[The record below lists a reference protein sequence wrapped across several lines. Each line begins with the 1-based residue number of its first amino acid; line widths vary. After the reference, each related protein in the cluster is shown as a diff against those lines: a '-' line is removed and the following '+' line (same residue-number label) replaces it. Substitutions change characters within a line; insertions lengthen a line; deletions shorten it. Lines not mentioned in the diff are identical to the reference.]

1 MGKIKSAII
10 TAIIVAA
17 VLVLAFFAT
26 VSFPMAGTGGVDK
39 YNSFIRSIH
48 LGGGLT
54 GEAHTVLYPEGV
66 ISSETYAY
74 NTHDDEEKAKEYAEK
89 YEKRGSVYVEKD
101 RLGDDENAFIENVK
115 NDVKILNDR
124 FNEKGYSS
132 YSVSVQD
139 VYTIRVT
146 VPTNFTY
153 AEYKKYDSSSRSSE
167 TGKISRTSEYL
178 SRSGELS
185 LRNTDV
191 GSAGNNNI
199 LTPLNADITS
209 YFKSFKKYSS
219 AKRYAVKVN
228 LTDKGSRLFEDKT
241 NDIVTNASSDKAVNF
256 YVGETKLISLTVDSA
271 IDGKNFYITVD
282 NKDYAEDYAI
292 ILDSV
297 AHGNTLSLDY
307 GDANDIQ
314 IVYATPSFGEHA
326 AIYLGVV
333 LLLVLL
339 GAVIFSVVR
348 YRKLGLVNALMVVIY
363 ALTLTIAL
371 LLIEI
376 QLTVVGAFAAILGL
390 ALLCGSNMAAF
401 EKIRSESK
409 KGKTMQSAVK
419 SGYKALLTAILDL
432 HIIIV
437 VASLLVTLICVG
449 AVQACGFI
457 MLIASVASYILYWF
471 TRFMWFVLSSPARDK
486 FKFCGFKR
494 EVPLDD

>member
-10 TAIIVAA
+10 TAILVAA

-26 VSFPMAGTGGVDK
+26 VSFPMAGTNGVDK

-48 LGGGLT
+48 LGGDLS

-74 NTHDDEEKAKEYAEK
+74 NTHGDEEKAKEYAEK

-101 RLGDDENAFIENVK
+101 RLGDSENEFIESVK
-115 NDVKILNDR
+115 KDAEVLNGR

-139 VYTIRVT
+139 VFTIRVS

-153 AEYKKYDSSSRSSE
+153 AEYKKYDASARSTE
-167 TGKISRTSEYL
+167 TGKISRTIEYL

-185 LRNTDV
+185 LRNTEV
-191 GSAGNNNI
+191 GSGNNNI

-228 LTDKGSRLFEDKT
+228 LTGKGKQLFKEKT
-241 NDIVTNASSDKAVNF
+241 NDIVANASSDKAVSF
-256 YVGETKLISLTVDSA
+256 YVGDTQLIQLTVESA
-271 IDGKNFYITVD
+271 IDGKSFYITVSD
-282 NKDYAEDYAI
+282 KDYSEDYAI
-292 ILDSV
+292 ILNSV

-314 IVYATPSFGEHA
+314 IVYGTPSLGEHA
-326 AIYLGVV
+326 AIYMGVV

-339 GAVIFSVVR
+339 GAIIFSVVR
-348 YRKLGLVNALMVVIY
+348 YKKLGLVNALMIVIY
-363 ALTLTIAL
+363 ALAMIVAL
-371 LLIEI
+371 LLIGI
-376 QLTVVGAFAAILGL
+376 QLTVAGVFAAVLGL
-390 ALLCGSNMAAF
+390 ALLCGSNIAAF

-419 SGYKALLTAILDL
+419 SGYKSLLLAILDMHVIL
-432 HIIIV
+432 I
-437 VASLLVTLICVG
+437 VASLLITLICAG
-449 AVQACGFI
+449 AVQSCGFI
-457 MLIASVASYILYWF
+457 FFIASVASYILYWF

>member
-10 TAIIVAA
+10 TAILVAA

-26 VSFPMAGTGGVDK
+26 VSFPLAGTGGVDR

-48 LGGGLT
+48 LGGDLT
-54 GEAHTVLYPEGV
+54 GEARTVLYPEGV

-74 NTHDDEEKAKEYAEK
+74 NTHGDADKAKEYAEK

-101 RLGDDENAFIENVK
+101 RLGDGENGLIASVK
-115 NDVKILNDR
+115 KDAQVLNAR
-124 FNEKGYSS
+124 FNEKGYSV

-139 VYTIRVT
+139 VFTIRVS

-153 AEYKKYDSSSRSSE
+153 AEYKKYDASARSAE
-167 TGKISRTSEYL
+167 TGKISRTIEYL

-185 LRNTDV
+185 LRNSEV
-191 GSAGNNNI
+191 GNGNNNI
-199 LTPLNADITS
+199 LTPLNADVTT
-209 YFKSFKKYSS
+209 YFKSFKKHSS
-219 AKRYAVKVN
+219 AKRYAVKVS
-228 LTDKGSRLFEDKT
+228 LTGKGRQLFKEKT
-241 NDIVTNASSDKAVNF
+241 NDIVANASSDKAVGF
-256 YVGETKLISLTVDSA
+256 YVGDTQLIPLTVDSA
-271 IDGKNFYITVD
+271 IDGKSFYITVS

-292 ILDSV
+292 ILNSV

-307 GDANDIQ
+307 GDANDMQ
-314 IVYATPSFGEHA
+314 IVYSTPSLGEHA
-326 AIYLGVV
+326 AIYLGAV
-333 LLLVLL
+333 LLLTLL
-339 GAVIFSVVR
+339 GAIVYSIVR
-348 YRKLGLVNALMVVIY
+348 YKKLGIINALMIIIY
-363 ALTLTIAL
+363 ALALTCAL

-376 QLTVVGAFAAILGL
+376 QLTVAGAFAAVLGL
-390 ALLCGSNMAAF
+390 ALLCGSNIAAF

-419 SGYKALLTAILDL
+419 SGYKSTLFAILDL
-432 HIIIV
+432 HVILI
-437 VASLLVTLICVG
+437 VASLLITLVCVG
-449 AVQACGFI
+449 EVQACGFI
-457 MLIASVASYILYWF
+457 FFIASLASYILYWF